1 MANIRV
7 AIDGPAGAGKS
18 TVSREVARL
27 LGYVYLD
34 SGAMYRAVAYAAITR
49 GVSLNDADALTS
61 LANAIHISF
70 SQDVPPAV
78 YLDGVDVSSEI
89 RTPELGTAA
98 SVVSQVSGV
107 RVAMVKQQQS
117 LGESDNIVMEGRD
130 IGTVVFPDAEVK
142 IYLTAT
148 VAERARRRTGELEAA
163 GQRVDISDI
172 ERQIAERDY
181 RDMNR
186 DDSPL
191 RVADGAWELVTDGL
205 AINDVVS
212 RIVDRVTALTHS
224 GFPRE

>member
-18 TVSREVARL
+18 TVSREVARQ

-61 LANAIHISF
+61 LANDVHISF

-78 YLDGVDVSSEI
+78 YLDGIDVSSKI

-98 SVVSQVSGV
+98 SMVSQVSGV
-107 RVAMVKQQQS
+107 RVALVKQQQS
-117 LGESDNIVMEGRD
+117 LGKSDNIVMEGRD

-148 VAERARRRTGELEAA
+148 VGERARRRAGELQAA
-163 GQRVDISDI
+163 GQVIDILEI

-191 RVADGAWELVTDGL
+191 RVADGAWELVTDVIG
-205 AINDVVS
+205 ISDVIAL
-212 RIVDRVTALTHS
+212 IVDRVKAFTPT
-224 GFPRE
+224 G

>member
-18 TVSREVARL
+18 TVSREVARQ

-34 SGAMYRAVAYAAITR
+34 SGAMYRAVAYAALSR
-49 GVSLNDADALTS
+49 DVSLNDADALTE
-61 LANAIHISF
+61 LANQVHISF

-78 YLDGVDVSSEI
+78 FLDGTDVSTKI

-98 SVVSQVSGV
+98 SMVSQVSGV
-107 RVAMVKQQQS
+107 RVAMVKQQQA
-117 LGESDNIVMEGRD
+117 LGKSDNIVMEGRD

-142 IYLTAT
+142 VYLTAT
-148 VAERARRRTGELEAA
+148 VEERARRRSGELRAA
-163 GQRVDISDI
+163 GQTVANDEIA
-172 ERQIAERDY
+172 RQIAERDF

-191 RVADGAWELVTDGL
+191 RVADGAWELVTDG
-205 AINDVVS
+205 IGISDVIAL
-212 RIVDRVTALTHS
+212 IVDRVKAFTPA
-224 GFPRE
+224 G

>member
-18 TVSREVARL
+18 TVSREVARQ

-34 SGAMYRAVAYAAITR
+34 SGAMYRAVAYAAIEK
-49 GVSLNDADALTS
+49 GMPLDATNADELTE
-61 LANAIHISF
+61 LANDVTITF

-78 YLDGVDVSSEI
+78 FLNGSDVSSKI

-98 SVVSQVSGV
+98 SMVSQISGV
-107 RVAMVKQQQS
+107 RVAMVKQQQL
-117 LGESDNIVMEGRD
+117 LGKTDNIVMEGRD

-142 IYLTAT
+142 VYLTAS
-148 VAERARRRTGELEAA
+148 VSERARRRAGELQAA
-163 GQRVDISDI
+163 GQDVDIDDI
-172 ERQIAERDY
+172 ERQIGERDD

-191 RVADGAWELVTDGL
+191 CVADGAWELVTDGI
-205 AINDVVS
+205 AIRDVIAL
-212 RIVDRVTALTHS
+212 IVDRVKAYTTLA
-224 GFPRE
+224 

>member
-18 TVSREVARL
+18 TVSREVARQ

-34 SGAMYRAVAYAAITR
+34 SGAMYRAVAYAAIAR

-61 LANAIHISF
+61 LANDVHISF

-78 YLDGVDVSSEI
+78 YLDGIDVSSKI

-98 SVVSQVSGV
+98 SMVSQVSGV
-107 RVAMVKQQQS
+107 RVALVKQQQS
-117 LGESDNIVMEGRD
+117 LGKSDNIVMEGRD

-148 VAERARRRTGELEAA
+148 VGERARRRAGELQVA
-163 GQRVDISDI
+163 GQIIDIIEI

-191 RVADGAWELVTDGL
+191 RVADGAWELITDGI
-205 AINDVVS
+205 AIDDVIAMIVS
-212 RIVDRVTALTHS
+212 RVKA
-224 GFPRE
+224 

>member
-18 TVSREVARL
+18 TVSREVARQ

-34 SGAMYRAVAYAAITR
+34 SGAMYRAVAYAALSR
-49 GVSLNDADALTS
+49 GVSLDDADALTA
-61 LANAIHISF
+61 LANQVHISF

-78 YLDGVDVSSEI
+78 FLDGTDVSTKI

-98 SVVSQVSGV
+98 SMVSQVSGV
-107 RVAMVKQQQS
+107 RVAMVKQQQA
-117 LGESDNIVMEGRD
+117 LGKSDNIVMEGRD

-142 IYLTAT
+142 VYLTAT
-148 VAERARRRTGELEAA
+148 VEERARRRAGELHAA
-163 GQRVDISDI
+163 GQTVAIDEIA
-172 ERQIAERDY
+172 RQIAERDF

-191 RVADGAWELVTDGL
+191 RVADGAWELVTDG
-205 AINDVVS
+205 IGISDVIAL
-212 RIVDRVTALTHS
+212 IVDRVKAFTPA
-224 GFPRE
+224 G

>member
-18 TVSREVARL
+18 TVSREVARQ

-49 GVSLNDADALTS
+49 GVTLDDADALTD
-61 LANAIHISF
+61 LANQVHISF

-78 YLDGVDVSSEI
+78 YLDGTDVSTKI

-98 SVVSQVSGV
+98 SMVSQVSGV
-107 RVAMVKQQQS
+107 RVAMVKQQQA
-117 LGESDNIVMEGRD
+117 LGKSDNIVMEGRD

-142 IYLTAT
+142 VYLTAT
-148 VAERARRRTGELEAA
+148 VEERARRRAGELHAA
-163 GQRVDISDI
+163 GQTVAIDEIA
-172 ERQIAERDY
+172 RQIAERDF

-191 RVADGAWELVTDGL
+191 RVADGAWELVTDG
-205 AINDVVS
+205 IGISDVIAL
-212 RIVDRVTALTHS
+212 IVDRVKAFTPA
-224 GFPRE
+224 G